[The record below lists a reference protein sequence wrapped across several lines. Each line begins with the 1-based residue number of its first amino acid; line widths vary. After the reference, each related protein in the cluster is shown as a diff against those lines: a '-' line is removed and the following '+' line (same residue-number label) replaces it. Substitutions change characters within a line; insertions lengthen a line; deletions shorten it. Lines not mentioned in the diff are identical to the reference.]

1 MDAPALPLPD
11 GPVVI
16 DGGLATELE
25 ARGHELSSDLWSAKL
40 LAEDPAAIREVHA
53 AFFDAGASVGI
64 SASYQASRS
73 GFLRHGHDPDDADR
87 LLRLSVQLVRE
98 ARESV
103 AESSDRGGLLVAA
116 SVGPFGATLHDG
128 SEYRGRYGVPQRS
141 LVDFHSQRLEVLIGA
156 QPDLLAIETIPD
168 AAEAE
173 AIIEA
178 LDSLRPHPPAWLSF
192 SCADGRTT
200 NAGQSVRDAAQ
211 VVAGS
216 SIAAVGANCTAPDHI
231 GSLVGHM
238 RAAAPTLAIVVYPNA
253 GRVWDGDAAAWSGDG
268 RDTLPDTAVTAWLS
282 EGVKLIGGCCGLG
295 PKAIGRLA
303 AAAAARGATS

>member
-25 ARGHELSSDLWSAKL
+25 ARGHDLSSDLWSAQL

-53 AFFDAGASVGI
+53 AYFAAGASVGI

-73 GFLRHGHDPDDADR
+73 GFLRHGHDADDADR

-103 AESSDRGGLLVAA
+103 AESSDRDGLLVAA

-128 SEYRGRYGVPQRS
+128 SEYRGRYGVPHRE
-141 LVDFHSQRLEVLIGA
+141 LVEFHTQRLEVLLDA

-168 AAEAE
+168 IEEAE
-173 AIIEA
+173 AIIAA
-178 LDSLRPHPPAWLSF
+178 LDTLGQHPPAWLSF
-192 SCADGRTT
+192 SCADGLTT
-200 NAGQSVRDAAQ
+200 NAGQPVEDAAQ
-211 VVAGS
+211 AVAGS
-216 SIAAVGANCTAPDHI
+216 SVAAVGANCTAPEHI
-231 GSLVGHM
+231 GSLVSRM
-238 RAAAPTLAIVVYPNA
+238 SAAAPGLAIVVYPNA

-268 RDTLPDTAVTAWLS
+268 RDTLPEAAVNAWLS
-282 EGVKLIGGCCGLG
+282 EGAKLVGGCCGLG
-295 PKAIGRLA
+295 PTAIGRLA